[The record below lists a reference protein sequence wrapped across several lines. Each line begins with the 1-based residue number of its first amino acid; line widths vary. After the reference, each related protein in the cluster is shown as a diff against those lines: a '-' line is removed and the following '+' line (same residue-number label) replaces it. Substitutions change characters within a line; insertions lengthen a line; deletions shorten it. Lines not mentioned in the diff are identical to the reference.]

1 MRQGNITLPVI
12 YALEQPE
19 LRADLLAEIRRIQ
32 DGDGLGDARK
42 AVDIIKKSEGIAK
55 AEILADRYINK
66 ALNALDLLPDVKTKK
81 TLRDIA
87 HFVTRRSY

>member
-32 DGDGLGDARK
+32 DGDGQ
-42 AVDIIKKSEGIAK
+42 ETHAK
-55 AEILADRYINK
+55 RWI
-66 ALNALDLLPDVKTKK
+66 
-81 TLRDIA
+81 
-87 HFVTRRSY
+87 

>member
-32 DGDGLGDARK
+32 DGDGQGDARK
-42 AVDIIKKSEGIAK
+42 AVDIIKKVKESLK
-55 AEILADRYINK
+55 LKFSPTDILIKR
-66 ALNALDLLPDVKTKK
+66 
-81 TLRDIA
+81 
-87 HFVTRRSY
+87 

>member
-32 DGDGLGDARK
+32 DGDGQGDARK
-42 AVDIIKKSEGIAK
+42 AVDMIKKVKESLK
-55 AEILADRYINK
+55 LKFSPTDILIKR
-66 ALNALDLLPDVKTKK
+66 
-81 TLRDIA
+81 
-87 HFVTRRSY
+87 

>member
-42 AVDIIKKSEGIAK
+42 AVDIIKKVKESLK
-55 AEILADRYINK
+55 LKFSPTDILIKR
-66 ALNALDLLPDVKTKK
+66 
-81 TLRDIA
+81 
-87 HFVTRRSY
+87 